1 MAKKKRERWTEIR
14 SMDNVLEFTDFVS
27 GNIENPSGR
36 WHEIF
41 GNDDPLVLE
50 LGCGRGDYTIKLSNQ
65 FPGKNYL
72 GVDIKADRLWR
83 GARKAAR
90 EDAGQVLFFRARIE
104 EVDQYFDENE
114 ADEIWITFPD
124 PYPKRRHAKRR
135 LTSPFF
141 LQMYKRLLKPD
152 GLVHLKTD
160 CDILFR
166 YTLDVLGKEQIQV
179 VRVVADIYE
188 EAPGD
193 PELTISTRFE
203 EIHRGKGKPIK
214 YLSFSF

>member
-1 MAKKKRERWTEIR
+1 ME
-14 SMDNVLEFTDFVS
+14 NVLEFTDF
-27 GNIENPSGR
+27 GPGKRENPSGR
-36 WHEIF
+36 WNEIF

-50 LGCGRGDYTIKLSNQ
+50 LGCGRGDYAIKLSRHY
-65 FPGKNYL
+65 PEKNYL

-83 GARKAAR
+83 GARKALR

-104 EVDQYFDENE
+104 EVDQYFGENE

-135 LTSPFF
+135 LTSAFF
-141 LQMYKRLLKPD
+141 LPMYKRLLKPD

-166 YTLDVLGKEQIQV
+166 YTLDVLEKQGIQV
-179 VRVVADIYE
+179 IRVVSDIDD

-193 PELTISTRFE
+193 PKLTIPTRFE
-203 EIHRGKGKPIK
+203 EIHRGKGKSIK
-214 YLSFSF
+214 YLSFCF